1 MKISKL
7 YLSFILFFT
16 MAIFFVSCNR
26 SSKPVYEKYL
36 KMKNSTWDRFD
47 IKDFK
52 IPVTEAAKTY
62 EITVVVR
69 CNEKFQYDGLPFYVI
84 ITTPSGE
91 ERMREVTVPVRDNS
105 KLITEPEGTRSESR
119 LVLWKSINIA
129 DKGNCKIT
137 LENMIPKIQTEGIEE
152 IGIVVT
158 EAEK

>member
-7 YLSFILFFT
+7 LLSTFSLFTILLIT
-16 MAIFFVSCNR
+16 ASCDR
-26 SSKPVYEKYL
+26 GSVFEQYL

-47 IKDFK
+47 IKQID
-52 IPVTEAAKTY
+52 IPVAEPGQIY
-62 EITVVVR
+62 DITLIVR
-69 CNEKFQYDGLPFYVI
+69 CSDKFQYDKLPLYAI

-91 ERMREVTVPVRDNS
+91 ERMREVSIMVRENGKMITQPDATKS
-105 KLITEPEGTRSESR
+105 EAHLI
-119 LVLWKSINIA
+119 LWKGINMA

-137 LENMIPKIQTEGIEE
+137 LENMIPYIQTEGIDE